1 LGGFASNRLRLPKR
15 RPGANLLVRDETPQ
29 GQPGVTKNFHSG
41 LTLDSL
47 SPVLFIRVRR
57 TFLDEF
63 PHMAEGI
70 EFIDIALME
79 RRSLETALAQLVAKF
94 NRQPNSELARMIRGI
109 NAEIIQRRTAGIL
122 NQSDERYA
130 GNGEP

>member
-1 LGGFASNRLRLPKR
+1 
-15 RPGANLLVRDETPQ
+15 
-29 GQPGVTKNFHSG
+29 
-41 LTLDSL
+41 
-47 SPVLFIRVRR
+47 
-57 TFLDEF
+57 
-63 PHMAEGI
+63 MAEGI

-79 RRSLETALAQLVAKF
+79 RRSLETVLAELVAKH
-94 NRQPNSELARMIRGI
+94 NRSPSPGLARMIQGI